1 MKVEVDADEL
11 CELRRGRYLTSDK
24 IMFDATCSRLS
35 TKILLLEKELD
46 FWKEKC
52 ESACRWYD
60 ALLAEARAAHSHRV
74 VPAEERFNVW
84 LSEAASIG
92 LNK

>member
-35 TKILLLEKELD
+35 TKILLLEKERD

-60 ALLAEARAAHSHRV
+60 AVLAEARAAHNQRMVS
-74 VPAEERFNVW
+74 AETRFNDW
-84 LSEAASIG
+84 QTEASNIG
-92 LNK
+92 LNR